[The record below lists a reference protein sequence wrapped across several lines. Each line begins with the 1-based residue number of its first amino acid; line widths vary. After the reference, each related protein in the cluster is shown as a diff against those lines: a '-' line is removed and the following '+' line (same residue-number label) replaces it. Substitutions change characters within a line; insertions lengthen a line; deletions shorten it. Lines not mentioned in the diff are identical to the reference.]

1 MGQEPTQV
9 GRYEIRGLVG
19 AGGMGRV
26 YRARDTELARM
37 VAVKILPPAFASDP
51 DIMRRFEQEARAT
64 AALSHPGVLAMYDV
78 GMHEGAPYLVSEL
91 LEGATLR
98 ERLDKE
104 RLSVGKAL
112 DFATQVADALSAA
125 HDKGIVHR
133 DLKPENLFVTPGDR
147 IKILDFGLAKLT
159 APPPIDLTYV
169 TISGTMPNTV
179 LGTPSYMP
187 PEQARGQPA
196 DHRADIFS
204 LGCILYE
211 MLQGKP
217 PFDGNTAADVIGS
230 ILKDSPQSLTSSVER
245 PIAPALDSIVQRCL
259 AKDPNERFQSASD
272 LGFALR
278 SISMYGSDVRPAT
291 AAVGTA
297 APPAGSR
304 RWPRWALPV
313 ALGTVG
319 ALALLGAW
327 LYAGRTPVEPL
338 VAEFLI
344 PPPSDDRSFA
354 SMPLP
359 GLLPTAPQVGL
370 SPDGS
375 RVAFVTADATGKRQL
390 WIRSLEISR
399 PRLVEGT
406 EGAGSWPFWS
416 PDSRYIVVAVGR
428 TLIKVDTRQ
437 STVERLTTLPDE
449 APATPFV
456 TGSWSEDGGILLSI
470 GGRTGLYRL
479 AASGGSPRPVT
490 TLDGPRGD
498 EYHSWPQLLSGGR
511 FLLFVRTRDAN
522 TTGVYAGDGDSG
534 NVRLIL
540 ANASRAVFAGG
551 HLLWANEDRLVAQ
564 PFDGRSLTL
573 SGQPITVAPSV
584 FQGAGRTPAFWV
596 SNTDSLV
603 FAVGDTRERQFR
615 WFSRTGAALGTAGPS
630 GLFVTFDTSSDL
642 SQVVVE
648 VSKDI
653 SARYSTLAFFDAA
666 RGSLAPLTNG
676 DQNDSDPRFGP
687 DGDVVFARNARE
699 APGIVRINPITGRSS
714 LMFPR
719 GAANVL
725 WLEDWAPDGSS
736 VVYRTGANRDAWQLP
751 QGATDPGRLTNATE
765 PVEQVQLSPDRK
777 WIAYNTAETG
787 RSEVFI
793 SSVPLGGERWQVSTA
808 GGVQPTWRAD
818 GRELYYLGLDGG
830 LYSVDLTPEKNTL
843 RAGPATL
850 LFRTS
855 LPVISAVVEQ
865 YRPSGDGQRFL
876 FCAPLTSVQRE
887 PLRML
892 LNWPTRLERAAESR

>member
-1 MGQEPTQV
+1 
-9 GRYEIRGLVG
+9 
-19 AGGMGRV
+19 MGRV

-37 VAVKILPPAFASDP
+37 VAVKLLPPAFASDP

-98 ERLDKE
+98 ERLDNE
-104 RLSVGKAL
+104 RLSVGKAVE
-112 DFATQVADALSAA
+112 FATQVTDALAAA

-133 DLKPENLFVTPGDR
+133 DLKPENLFITPGDR

-196 DHRADIFS
+196 DHRADLFS
-204 LGCILYE
+204 VGCILYE
-211 MLQGKP
+211 MLQGKR
-217 PFDGNTAADVIGS
+217 PFDGDTAADVIGS

-245 PIAPALDSIVQRCL
+245 PIAPALDGIVQRCL
-259 AKDPNERFQSASD
+259 AKDPHARFQSASD

-278 SISMYGSDVRPAT
+278 SISQHGSGVTAPASGTSLAAAPAGSTRWPKRVLPIALGTAAVLALVGLAWTYVRRAPAT
-291 AAVGTA
+291 AL
-297 APPAGSR
+297 S
-304 RWPRWALPV
+304 
-313 ALGTVG
+313 
-319 ALALLGAW
+319 
-327 LYAGRTPVEPL
+327 
-338 VAEFLI
+338 AEFLI
-344 PPPSDDRSFA
+344 PPPAEDRAFA

-375 RVAFVTADATGKRQL
+375 RVAFVTTDSTGKRQL
-390 WIRSLEISR
+390 WIRSLDSSR

-406 EGAGSWPFWS
+406 EGAASWPFWS
-416 PDSRYIVVAVGR
+416 PDSRHVVIAVGR
-428 TLIKVDTRQ
+428 TLLKVDTLHN
-437 STVERLTTLPDE
+437 TVERLSMLPE
-449 APATPFV
+449 AAPATPFV
-456 TGSWSEDGGILLSI
+456 TGTWSEDGEILFSI
-470 GGRTGLYRL
+470 GGRTGLYRI
-479 AASGGSPRPVT
+479 AATGGSPRPAT
-490 TLDGPRGD
+490 TLDNSRGD
-498 EYHSWPQLLSGGR
+498 EYHSWPQLLSDGR
-511 FLLFVRTRDAN
+511 FLLFVRTGSAD
-522 TTGVYAGDGDSG
+522 TTGVYAGARDSG
-534 NVRLIL
+534 DVKLVQ
-540 ANASRAVFAGG
+540 ANTSRAVYASD

-564 PFDGRSLTL
+564 PFDRRSLTL
-573 SGQPITVAPSV
+573 SGQPATIVPSV

-596 SNTDSLV
+596 SNTDTLV
-603 FAVGDTRERQFR
+603 FAIGDTRERQLR
-615 WFSRTGAALGTAGPS
+615 WFSRSGSSLGAVGPS
-630 GLFVTFDTSSDL
+630 GLYVTFDVSPDL
-642 SQVVVE
+642 SKVVVE

-653 SARYSTLAFFDAA
+653 SARHATLSFFDTA
-666 RGSLAPLTNG
+666 RGSFAPLTIG
-676 DQNDSDPRFGP
+676 DQNDTDPRFGP
-687 DGDVVFARNARE
+687 DGDVVFARNSRE
-699 APGIVRINPITGRSS
+699 APGIVRINPATGQSS
-714 LMFPR
+714 LIFPR

-736 VVYRTGANRDAWQLP
+736 VVYRTTANRDAWQLL
-751 QGATDPGRLTNATE
+751 QGQSDPGRLTKATE
-765 PVEQVQLSPDRK
+765 PIEQVQLSPDKK
-777 WIAYNTAETG
+777 WIAYNTAESG
-787 RSEVFI
+787 RSEVYI
-793 SSVPLGGERWQVSTA
+793 SSVPFGGERRQLSTA

-830 LYSVDLTPEKNTL
+830 LYSVDLAPVNNTL
-843 RAGPATL
+843 RTGPATL

-876 FCAPLTSVQRE
+876 FCTPLTSVQRE

-892 LNWPTRLERAAESR
+892 LNWPSRLERAGDIR